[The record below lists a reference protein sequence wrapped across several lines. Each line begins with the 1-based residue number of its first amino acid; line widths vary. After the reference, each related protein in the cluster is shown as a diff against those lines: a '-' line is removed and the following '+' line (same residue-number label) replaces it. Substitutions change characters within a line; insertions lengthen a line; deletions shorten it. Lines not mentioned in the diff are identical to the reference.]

1 VLHEEPKFGKNGQL
15 LANVAQFHEL
25 PQKQLLT
32 MNLIVPDAW
41 MVQPVW
47 AEYDLDNIRVA
58 MVSRKRKM
66 EGINN

>member
-1 VLHEEPKFGKNGQL
+1 VLNEEPKFGKNGQL